1 MESPTKRPTRL
12 KRPDLSL
19 EHQDSSTHS
28 AKRKRGDETLILDKK
43 KLRFIGDSRLNNTRK
58 LPPGGYG
65 LHDGGVV
72 TGISEIAAE
81 TDWLSVKQSLTEAL
95 EIGEDAVVYATRV
108 QPDTMECYALL
119 KPFEND
125 LSTCQRLSRISVG
138 KLKVLDGL
146 ELAAAVRSFPA
157 HIQRLRETRA
167 SACAKARRA

>member
-1 MESPTKRPTRL
+1 MESPTKRPSRL
-12 KRPDLSL
+12 KRREAPDHHDELSTR
-19 EHQDSSTHS
+19 ST
-28 AKRKRGDETLILDKK
+28 KRKHSSAISLPENKK
-43 KLRFIGDSRLNNTRK
+43 TRFIAEDRVNYARK

-72 TGISEIAAE
+72 TGISEIPE
-81 TDWLSVKQSLTEAL
+81 DTDWLSVKQSITEAL
-95 EIGEDAVVYATRV
+95 NIGQDAVVYATRV
-108 QPDTMECYALL
+108 QPDTRGCYALL
-119 KPFEND
+119 KPFQDD
-125 LSTCQRLSRISVG
+125 LSTCQRLSTISVG